1 MWPEK
6 LVPVKSKTSE
16 EEAKVIRELLSLPSE
31 KPELEWNVFD
41 ELLECHDLRRA
52 LHIQAWVQHF
62 TTHRVHKGPL
72 TSEDIQETKNWWIK
86 RFLSQDSQKPH
97 FEQTRQEINLFQ
109 MQIEFSNAMEEF
121 KENTLCAC
129 QQTPC
134 LQENSCRGFMLKPYM
149 GVCPLPWQRFVNS
162 AGS

>member
-1 MWPEK
+1 MPTTDRPADLVSQGGQVTNSELCWNGPVWLCNPEMWPEK
-6 LVPVKSKTSE
+6 LVPVISKTSE

-97 FEQTRQEINLFQ
+97 FEQTRQEINLV
-109 MQIEFSNAMEEF
+109 SNADRIF
-121 KENTLCAC
+121 KCHG
-129 QQTPC
+129 
-134 LQENSCRGFMLKPYM
+134 RI
-149 GVCPLPWQRFVNS
+149 
-162 AGS
+162 

>member
-1 MWPEK
+1 MSQGGQVTNSELCWNGPVWLCNPEMWPEK
-6 LVPVKSKTSE
+6 VVPVKSKTSE

-97 FEQTRQEINLFQ
+97 FEQTRQEINLV
-109 MQIEFSNAMEEF
+109 SNADRIF
-121 KENTLCAC
+121 KFHG
-129 QQTPC
+129 
-134 LQENSCRGFMLKPYM
+134 RI
-149 GVCPLPWQRFVNS
+149 
-162 AGS
+162 